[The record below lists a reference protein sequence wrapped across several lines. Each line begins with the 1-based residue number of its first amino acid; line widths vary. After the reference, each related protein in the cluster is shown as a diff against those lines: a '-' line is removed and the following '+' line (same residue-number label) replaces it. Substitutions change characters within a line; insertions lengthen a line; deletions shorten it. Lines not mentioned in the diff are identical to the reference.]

1 MTSATLQPTTTA
13 PSPHGSTAKPGASAP
28 RAVAAPP
35 PVPAPLRAA
44 AGIPSRRAEG
54 GFLRRKARAYTTL
67 TKPGITVFI
76 TLAAASA
83 YVVAAGGL
91 TAGALVLAAATA
103 LASAGAATLNQYLER
118 DADARMRRTALRP
131 LPAGDVS
138 PREALAVGVA
148 LSGAG
153 LLLAALTLPWAA
165 TLLLAA
171 SHASYVA
178 LYTPLKRV
186 TPLCTLAGALPGA
199 LPVLAGWSATGA
211 PLDATAWGLAGVLY
225 LWQLPHFLAIGWL
238 CREDYRR
245 GGFRVLAV
253 FDEDGRRTGRQ
264 STLYAAALLP
274 VSLLPATAG
283 AAGPVYLLL
292 AATLGVGY
300 LLLSADLLRRPD
312 PLRARRL
319 FFASLAYL
327 PLLLTVLVTGTLLG

>member
-1 MTSATLQPTTTA
+1 MP
-13 PSPHGSTAKPGASAP
+13 AS
-28 RAVAAPP
+28 V
-35 PVPAPLRAA
+35 RAA
-44 AGIPSRRAEG
+44 AGIPSRPAEG
-54 GFLRRKARAYTTL
+54 GLVRRKARAYTTL

-76 TLAAASA
+76 TLAAAAA
-83 YVVAAGGL
+83 YLVAAGGVAPGL
-91 TAGALVLAAATA
+91 LALAAATA

-138 PREALAVGVA
+138 PREALGVGVA
-148 LSGAG
+148 LSAAG
-153 LLLAALTLPWAA
+153 LALSALTLPLPA

-178 LYTPLKRV
+178 LYTPLKRL

-253 FDEDGRRTGRQ
+253 FDADGRRTGRQ

-274 VSLLPATAG
+274 VSLLPAL
-283 AAGPVYLLL
+283 AGPAGPLYLLL
-292 AATLGVGY
+292 AATLGAAY
-300 LLLSADLLRRPD
+300 LLLSVDLLRRPD
-312 PLRARRL
+312 TARARRL

-327 PLLLTVLVTGTLLG
+327 PLLLLVLVGGTLLG